1 MASRKD
7 PLGVKDNDRTGVGAF
22 EGAGVGFDEGGGCG
36 VPPQLGVGG
45 RSLGRLP
52 PGWGRRRWG
61 RGRVDTSHPLGS
73 GWACLGG

>member
-1 MASRKD
+1 MR
-7 PLGVKDNDRTGVGAF
+7 
-22 EGAGVGFDEGGGCG
+22 GGGCG

-52 PGWGRRRWG
+52 PEWGRRRWG